1 MKKLTL
7 SALALLIALPCF
19 AFMKEKHFSVNLN
32 ADIQKQQIREHQFT
46 SFKYFWHISN
56 NNAVATMSGSE
67 VVTFLYSQRLG
78 TNATSPWIEV
88 VTGEVFS
95 ATGGIVAVQFNP
107 ANVNTNGSFTW
118 KLSVSSNGVDIME
131 NPWGD
136 MWLIPKVGGGGT
148 NGFPTSTSVVNLA
161 GQTFLND
168 PWVESTGDFT
178 QLTGL
183 GGTTGQ
189 VFESNGDGTGAW
201 RTPAGSGDMLASVY
215 DPIIAVISNRADGAE
230 TTNAAQ
236 QTTINTL
243 TSQVAGAE
251 ITNAAQAVTIV
262 ALTATNAAQQTTIDA
277 LSTTQATQQT
287 EIDANQLTNTTQ
299 QATLNTWTASS
310 NLFLKLSG
318 GTMSGNLNMGAQ
330 TISNAPTVTTGT
342 NVTFFMKSAVNGTN
356 SVYFTVGS
364 TNQYHFL
371 TPFN

>member
-1 MKKLTL
+1 
-7 SALALLIALPCF
+7 
-19 AFMKEKHFSVNLN
+19 
-32 ADIQKQQIREHQFT
+32 
-46 SFKYFWHISN
+46 
-56 NNAVATMSGSE
+56 
-67 VVTFLYSQRLG
+67 
-78 TNATSPWIEV
+78 
-88 VTGEVFS
+88 
-95 ATGGIVAVQFNP
+95 
-107 ANVNTNGSFTW
+107 
-118 KLSVSSNGVDIME
+118 
-131 NPWGD
+131 
-136 MWLIPKVGGGGT
+136 
-148 NGFPTSTSVVNLA
+148 
-161 GQTFLND
+161 
-168 PWVESTGDFT
+168 
-178 QLTGL
+178 
-183 GGTTGQ
+183 
-189 VFESNGDGTGAW
+189 
-201 RTPAGSGDMLASVY
+201 MLASVY

-330 TISNAPTVTTGT
+330 TISNAATVTTGT